1 MNLRRQISILLSWW
15 RSIHPSSLN
24 AIPEYREASLSE
36 RRAKRSGST
45 QAIGRARKAKSDA
58 LHRALAAGRR

>member
-1 MNLRRQISILLSWW
+1 MNLRRHISALLSWW